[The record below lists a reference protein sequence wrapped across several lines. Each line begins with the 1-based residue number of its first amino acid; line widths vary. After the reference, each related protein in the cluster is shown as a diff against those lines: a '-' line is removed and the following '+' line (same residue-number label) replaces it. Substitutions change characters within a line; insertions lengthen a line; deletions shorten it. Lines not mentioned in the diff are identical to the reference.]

1 MRIELS
7 AIREDGLYT
16 LVTFTCAAGR
26 GVARWTSVRP
36 VPAVGTSLSVEL
48 ELDREPDVDE
58 ERESRVAAAPPSL
71 EVTDGGVLLTALVER
86 VEEDGVALLRLS
98 SDAILLVETA
108 FGWAAN
114 DTVRLEL
121 DFGALALT
129 PLGLC
134 PGRETDRA
142 TLTAVSGHPSVQAH
156 SRGGS

>member
-1 MRIELS
+1 
-7 AIREDGLYT
+7 
-16 LVTFTCAAGR
+16 
-26 GVARWTSVRP
+26 
-36 VPAVGTSLSVEL
+36 LSVEL
-48 ELDREPDVDE
+48 ELDREPDVDKE
-58 ERESRVAAAPPSL
+58 QASKVAAAPPSL

-129 PLGLC
+129 PL
-134 PGRETDRA
+134 
-142 TLTAVSGHPSVQAH
+142 
-156 SRGGS
+156 